1 MKIESSEI
9 RQKLDRLATSEEI
22 QHAVLLSDRV
32 MEYTDKSL
40 WKMISQS
47 EYYAAVPSE
56 QCDRMVLVERLSEM
70 AN

>member
-1 MKIESSEI
+1 V
-9 RQKLDRLATSEEI
+9 KLDCVEIPTGLDRPATSEEI
-22 QHAVLLSDRV
+22 QNAVLLSDRV

-47 EYYAAVPSE
+47 EYYVAVPSE
-56 QCDRMVLVERLSEM
+56 QCDRLVLVERLSKV

>member
-9 RQKLDRLATSEEI
+9 STRVDRLATSEEI
-22 QHAVLLSDRV
+22 QDAVLLSDRV
-32 MEYTDKSL
+32 MEYTDESL

-47 EYYAAVPSE
+47 EYYAAVPSQ
-56 QCDRMVLVERLSEM
+56 QCDRLVLVERLSKL